1 MQKKAT
7 EAVSS
12 FFNNVINW
20 FKELPR
26 KHMELVGRNSK
37 QYNQV
42 GIRYTKKG

>member
-7 EAVSS
+7 EAVSG

-26 KHMELVGRNSK
+26 QHMELVSSDSYK
-37 QYNQV
+37 YNQV